1 MLKHVIHTPNA
12 PQPIGPYSQ
21 AIAYNGLVYISGQ
34 IPMHPDTGVIPD
46 AIAEQTH
53 QALDNLVA
61 IIHAADATVAD
72 VIKNTIYIKDM
83 NDFETINRIYS
94 TYFSEPYP
102 ARAVVEVARL
112 PKDVGIEIESIVSH
126 AHS

>member
-1 MLKHVIHTPNA
+1 MPKHIIYTPNA

-46 AIAEQTH
+46 TIAEQTG
-53 QALDNLVA
+53 QALDNLIA

-83 NDFETINRIYS
+83 DDFETINRIYS